1 MNEGGSLASFALLD
15 TCDKDA
21 IAINKLCKL
30 NFNVFYHV
38 LSYKSAAGLSQLC
51 LVCY

>member
-1 MNEGGSLASFALLD
+1 M
-15 TCDKDA
+15 DA

-38 LSYKSAAGLSQLC
+38 LNYKSALFSMNM
-51 LVCY
+51 VCY